1 MMGQTTNTG
10 ILADLTDI
18 SHIYHPGEILINL
31 VLSFIL
37 GVLISLIYKKTHKGL
52 SYSQSFMVTNIFV
65 AVIVCMVI
73 MIIGNSLARAF
84 ALVGALSIIRFRTVV
99 KDTKDTAY
107 IFWSL
112 AAGMAAGTG
121 SYFLAI
127 AGSIIISGIALMLFY
142 TNFGS
147 IIKSEFIVQFRINSN
162 DSNITSQYNR
172 LISDFTKSHTL
183 LSSESSGDGQT
194 IKVSFDVVMKEE
206 MKQNELISKISKING
221 VSEIVIIAA
230 KSDVD
235 Y

>member
-1 MMGQTTNTG
+1 MDQTANTG
-10 ILADLTDI
+10 IISDFTDI
-18 SHIYHPGEILINL
+18 SHIYYPSEILINL

-127 AGSIIISGIALMLFY
+127 AGSIIISGIALILFF

-162 DSNITSQYNR
+162 DPNITSQYNK

-206 MKQNELISKISKING
+206 MKQNELISKISKIDG
-221 VSEIVIIAA
+221 VSEVVMIAA

>member
-1 MMGQTTNTG
+1 MGQTTNTG
-10 ILADLTDI
+10 ILADLTNI
-18 SHIYHPGEILINL
+18 SHIYHPIEILINL

-107 IFWSL
+107 IFLSL
-112 AAGMAAGTG
+112 AVGMAAGTG

-172 LISDFTKSHTL
+172 LISDFTKSQTL

-206 MKQNELISKISKING
+206 IKQNELISKISKIDG
-221 VSEIVIIAA
+221 VSEVVIIAA
-230 KSDVD
+230 KSDID

>member
-1 MMGQTTNTG
+1 MNELMSELQGV
-10 ILADLTDI
+10 
-18 SHIYHPGEILINL
+18 SEIYLPQQIIINL
-31 VLSFIL
+31 FISFVL
-37 GVLISLIYKKTHKGL
+37 GVVISIVYKKTHKGL

-112 AAGMAAGTG
+112 AVGMAAGTG

-127 AGSIIISGIALMLFY
+127 AGSIIISGIALILFY

-162 DSNITSQYNR
+162 DPNITSQYNK

-206 MKQNELISKISKING
+206 MKQNELISKISKIDG
-221 VSEIVIIAA
+221 VSEVVMIAA

>member
-1 MMGQTTNTG
+1 MGQTTNTG

-18 SHIYHPGEILINL
+18 SHIYHPSEILINL
-31 VLSFIL
+31 VRSFIL
-37 GVLISLIYKKTHKGL
+37 GVVISLIYKKTHKGL

-112 AAGMAAGTG
+112 ASGMAAGTG

-127 AGSIIISGIALMLFY
+127 AGSIIISGIALILFY

-162 DSNITSQYNR
+162 DPNITSQYNK

-221 VSEIVIIAA
+221 VSEVVIIAA

>member
-1 MMGQTTNTG
+1 MNNNLQN
-10 ILADLTDI
+10 IADSFT
-18 SHIYHPGEILINL
+18 SIYLPQEIIINL
-31 VLSFIL
+31 ILSFIL
-37 GVLISLIYKKTHKGL
+37 GLIISVIYKFTHKGL
-52 SYSQSFMVTNIFV
+52 SYSQSFMITNIFV

-127 AGSIIISGIALMLFY
+127 SGTFIISSIALILHK

-147 IIKSEFIVQFRINSN
+147 IIKSEFILQFRTPSNNSE
-162 DSNITSQYNR
+162 
-172 LISDFTKSHTL
+172 ISKLFNKTISKFSKSSTL
-183 LSSESSGDGQT
+183 LSSESSEDSKS
-194 IKVSFDVVMKEE
+194 IKVSFDIVLKD
-206 MKQNELISKISKING
+206 ELNQTDLLSELSKIKG
-221 VSEIVIIAA
+221 LKEIVIIAA

>member
-1 MMGQTTNTG
+1 MDQTTNTG
-10 ILADLTDI
+10 VLSDLTDI
-18 SHIYHPGEILINL
+18 SHIYHPSEILINL

-37 GVLISLIYKKTHKGL
+37 GILISLIYKKTHKGL

-112 AAGMAAGTG
+112 ASGMAAGTG

-206 MKQNELISKISKING
+206 MKQNELISKISKIDG
-221 VSEIVIIAA
+221 VSEVVIIAA

>member
-1 MMGQTTNTG
+1 MNNNLQN
-10 ILADLTDI
+10 IAESFI
-18 SHIYHPGEILINL
+18 SIYLPQEIIINL
-31 VLSFIL
+31 ILSFIL
-37 GVLISLIYKKTHKGL
+37 GLIISVIYKFTHKGL
-52 SYSQSFMVTNIFV
+52 SYSQSFMLTNIFV

-127 AGSIIISGIALMLFY
+127 SGTFIISSIALILY
-142 TNFGS
+142 KTNFGS
-147 IIKSEFIVQFRINSN
+147 MIKSEFILQFRILSNNSK
-162 DSNITSQYNR
+162 
-172 LISDFTKSHTL
+172 ISKHFNKIISKFSKSSTL
-183 LSSESSGDGQT
+183 LSSESSEDGKS
-194 IKVSFDVVMKEE
+194 IKLSFDIVLKD
-206 MKQNELISKISKING
+206 ELSQTELLSELSKING
-221 VSEIVIIAA
+221 LKEIVIIAA

>member
-1 MMGQTTNTG
+1 MNNNLQN
-10 ILADLTDI
+10 IADSFT
-18 SHIYHPGEILINL
+18 SIYLPQEIIINL
-31 VLSFIL
+31 ILSFIL
-37 GVLISLIYKKTHKGL
+37 GLIISVIYKFTHKGL
-52 SYSQSFMVTNIFV
+52 SYSQSFMLTNIFV

-127 AGSIIISGIALMLFY
+127 SGTFIISSIALILY
-142 TNFGS
+142 KTNFGS
-147 IIKSEFIVQFRINSN
+147 IIKSEFILQFRTLSNNSE
-162 DSNITSQYNR
+162 
-172 LISDFTKSHTL
+172 ISKLFNKTISKFSKSSTL
-183 LSSESSGDGQT
+183 LSSESSADSKS
-194 IKVSFDVVMKEE
+194 IKLSFDIVLKD
-206 MKQNELISKISKING
+206 ELSQTELLSELSKIKG
-221 VSEIVIIAA
+221 LKEIVIIAA